1 MLLQEVPTA
10 QVKKTESRR
19 TRVMREENPFW
30 GLLRKLR

>member
-19 TRVMREENPFW
+19 MRVMREKNSFW
-30 GLLRKLR
+30 GNFRKF